1 MAEAMEELLKFEGL
15 SVKGQRW
22 RLPEAVAIQQGAALA
37 QATGLPALV
46 ASILAQRGFGAP
58 DQAADFLQP
67 HLRQLPD
74 PLTLFDMERAVAR
87 LVQAIEAR
95 EQVAILGDY
104 DADGTCATALLAG
117 YLQGLRLAPQTYLP
131 DRLTEGY
138 GPNPAA
144 MRTLAAQG
152 ATLVV
157 MVDTGSNALP
167 SLTMAAELGLDVL
180 VCDHHPPAASLPPEV
195 VLVNPHQPADTSTLG
210 MLCGTGVVWFVLLA
224 VNRALRQQGWFGSKR
239 PEPDLRH
246 GLDLVALATVADVM
260 PLVGANRVLV
270 HKGLQQLATWR
281 RPGLAALAQ
290 VAGIVDGNGQGKANT
305 FSLGFQLGPR
315 LNAAGRVASAQ
326 AALQLLMAP
335 DAEVAGP
342 LAEALQTLNTE
353 RQAVEKE
360 ILHAALA
367 MAEQQ
372 MADPTVLG
380 LVLAEASWHPGVVG
394 IVASRVRERFGRPTF
409 VLGKDAN
416 GHWKGSGRSIVGLNV
431 GLAVVACREVC
442 LSGGGHAQAAG
453 VTLAE
458 DKLADFKAA
467 LQAALWAQ
475 LDARADAAAGLPL
488 AERLAPE
495 LRLAGVVG
503 VGACTAE
510 LVQHLQQLAPFGA
523 GHPEPVL
530 LLQGA
535 RVAFVKPVGATQ
547 SHLQL
552 SLTDASN
559 SVKLAGI
566 AFGAAETPL
575 GPLLTQSAG
584 RALTLAV
591 TLKLD
596 TFRNQTRVQVQVVDA
611 WGC

>member
-1 MAEAMEELLKFEGL
+1 MAEAMEGLPRFEGL
-15 SVKGQRW
+15 SAKGQRW
-22 RLPEAVAIQQGAALA
+22 RLPEAVALQHGAALA
-37 QATGLPALV
+37 QATGLPAVV
-46 ASILAQRGFGAP
+46 ASILAQRGFITP
-58 DQAADFLQP
+58 EHAADFLQP

-74 PLTLFDMERAVAR
+74 PDTLHDMPRAVAR
-87 LVQAIEAR
+87 LVRAIEAR

-117 YLQGLRLAPQTYLP
+117 YLQALGLAPQMYLP

-144 MRTLAAQG
+144 MRTLAARG

-167 SLTMAAELGLDVL
+167 SLTVAAELGLDVL
-180 VCDHHPPAASLPPEV
+180 VCDHHPPAAPLPPEV

-224 VNRALRQQGWFGSKR
+224 VNRALRQQGWFGAQR
-239 PEPDLRH
+239 PEPDLRL

-290 VAGIVDGNGQGKANT
+290 VAGILGGSGDGKANT

-326 AALQLLMAP
+326 AALQLLMAR
-335 DAEVAGP
+335 DAEIAGP
-342 LAEALQTLNTE
+342 LADALQTLNTE
-353 RQAVEKE
+353 RQAVEKA

-367 MAEQQ
+367 LAEQQ
-372 MADPTVLG
+372 MADPNTLG

-416 GHWKGSGRSIVGLNV
+416 GHWKGSGRSIVGLDV
-431 GLAVVACREVC
+431 GQAVVACGAVC

-458 DKLADFKAA
+458 DKLADFRKG
-467 LQAALWAQ
+467 LNAALWAQ
-475 LDARADAAAGLPL
+475 LDTRADAAAGLPL

-510 LVQHLQQLAPFGA
+510 LVQQLQQLAPFGA

-552 SLTDASN
+552 SLKDASN
-559 SVKLAGI
+559 SVTLAGI

-611 WGC
+611 WAH

>member
-1 MAEAMEELLKFEGL
+1 MAVGMEGLPRFEGL
-15 SVKGQRW
+15 SAKGQRW
-22 RLPEAVAIQQGAALA
+22 RLPDALAQQQGAALA
-37 QATGLPALV
+37 QATGLPAVV
-46 ASILAQRGFGAP
+46 ASILAQRGFTTP
-58 DQAADFLQP
+58 EHAADMLQP

-74 PLTLFDMERAVAR
+74 PDTLHGMPRAVAR
-87 LVQAIEAR
+87 LVQA
-95 EQVAILGDY
+95 AILGDY

-117 YLQGLRLAPQTYLP
+117 YLQALGLAPQTYLP

-144 MRTLAAQG
+144 MRTLATQG

-167 SLTMAAELGLDVL
+167 SLAVAAELGLEVL
-180 VCDHHPPAASLPPEV
+180 VCDHHPPTAPLPPEV
-195 VLVNPHQPADTSTLG
+195 MLVNPHQPADTSTLG

-224 VNRALRQQGWFGSKR
+224 VNRALRQQGWFGAQR
-239 PEPDLRH
+239 PEPDLRR

-281 RPGLAALAQ
+281 RPGLVALAQ
-290 VAGIVDGNGQGKANT
+290 VAGIVDGKANT

-335 DAEVAGP
+335 DAELAGP
-342 LAEALQTLNTE
+342 LAEALQVLNTE

-372 MADPTVLG
+372 MADPATVA
-380 LVLAEASWHPGVVG
+380 LVLADASWHPGVVG
-394 IVASRVRERFGRPTF
+394 IVASRVRERFGRPAF
-409 VLGKDAN
+409 VLGRDAH
-416 GHWKGSGRSIVGLNV
+416 GHWKGSGRSIVGLDV
-431 GLAVVACREVC
+431 GQAVVACGDVC

-458 DKLADFKAA
+458 DKLADFKTV
-467 LQAALWAQ
+467 LHAALWAQ
-475 LDARADAAAGLPL
+475 LNARADAAAGLPL

-495 LRLAGVVG
+495 LGLAGVVG

-510 LVQHLQQLAPFGA
+510 LVQQLQQLAPFGA

-559 SVKLAGI
+559 SVTLAGI

-611 WGC
+611 WGT

>member
-1 MAEAMEELLKFEGL
+1 MAVGMEGLPRFEGL
-15 SVKGQRW
+15 SAKGQRW
-22 RLPEAVAIQQGAALA
+22 RLPDALAQQQGAALA
-37 QATGLPALV
+37 QATGLPAVV
-46 ASILAQRGFGAP
+46 ASILAQRGFTTP
-58 DQAADFLQP
+58 EHAADMLQP

-74 PLTLFDMERAVAR
+74 PDTLHGMPRAVAR
-87 LVQAIEAR
+87 LVQAIQTR

-117 YLQGLRLAPQTYLP
+117 YLQALGLAPQTYLP

-167 SLTMAAELGLDVL
+167 SLAVAAQLGLAVL
-180 VCDHHPPAASLPPEV
+180 VCDHHPPAAALPPEV
-195 VLVNPHQPADTSTLG
+195 MLVNPHQPADTSTLG
-210 MLCGTGVVWFVLLA
+210 MLCGTGVVWFLLLA
-224 VNRALRQQGWFGSKR
+224 VNRALRQQGWFGAKR

-290 VAGIVDGNGQGKANT
+290 VAGIVDGKANT

-335 DAEVAGP
+335 DAELAGP
-342 LAEALQTLNTE
+342 LAEALQALNTE
-353 RQAVEKE
+353 RQAVEKA

-367 MAEQQ
+367 LAEQQ
-372 MADPTVLG
+372 MTDPTTLA
-380 LVLAEASWHPGVVG
+380 LVLADASWHPGVVG

-409 VLGKDAN
+409 VLGRDAH
-416 GHWKGSGRSIVGLNV
+416 GHWKGSGRSIAGLDVGQ
-431 GLAVVACREVC
+431 AVVACGDVC

-458 DKLADFKAA
+458 EQLADFKTM
-467 LQAALWAQ
+467 LNAALWAQ
-475 LDARADAAAGLPL
+475 LKVRADAEAGLPL

-495 LRLAGVVG
+495 LCLAGVVG

-510 LVQHLQQLAPFGA
+510 LVQQLQQLAPFGA
-523 GHPEPVL
+523 GHPQPVL

-552 SLTDASN
+552 SLKDASN
-559 SVKLAGI
+559 SVTLAGI

-591 TLKLD
+591 TLTLD

-611 WGC
+611 WNC

>member
-1 MAEAMEELLKFEGL
+1 MAEAMEGLPRFEGL
-15 SVKGQRW
+15 SAKGQRW
-22 RLPEAVAIQQGAALA
+22 RLPDALAQQQGAALA
-37 QATGLPALV
+37 QATGLPAVV
-46 ASILAQRGFGAP
+46 ASILAQRGFITP
-58 DQAADFLQP
+58 EHAADMLQP

-74 PLTLFDMERAVAR
+74 PETLHDMPRAVAR
-87 LVQAIEAR
+87 LVRAIEAR

-117 YLQGLRLAPQTYLP
+117 YLQALGLVPQTYLP

-152 ATLVV
+152 STLVV
-157 MVDTGSNALP
+157 MVDTGSNALS
-167 SLTMAAELGLDVL
+167 SLAVAAELGLDVL
-180 VCDHHPPAASLPPEV
+180 VCDHHPPAAPLPPEV

-224 VNRALRQQGWFGSKR
+224 VNRALRQQGWFDSER
-239 PEPDLRH
+239 PEPDLRQ

-290 VAGIVDGNGQGKANT
+290 VAGIVDGKANT

-353 RQAVEKE
+353 RQAVEKA

-367 MAEQQ
+367 LAEQQ
-372 MADPTVLG
+372 MADPNTLG

-409 VLGKDAN
+409 VLGRDAN
-416 GHWKGSGRSIVGLNV
+416 GHWKGSGRSIVGLDV
-431 GLAVVACREVC
+431 GQAVVACGDVC

-458 DKLADFKAA
+458 NRLEEFRKA
-467 LQAALWAQ
+467 LNEALWGQ
-475 LDARADAAAGLPL
+475 LNVRADAAAGLPL

-495 LRLAGVVG
+495 LRLAGVLG

-510 LVQHLQQLAPFGA
+510 LVQQLQQLAPFGA

-530 LLQGA
+530 LLHGA
-535 RVAFVKPVGATQ
+535 RVAFVKPVGTTQ

-559 SVKLAGI
+559 SVTLAGI

-596 TFRNQTRVQVQVVDA
+596 TFRNQTRVQVQVADA
-611 WGC
+611 WGH

>member
-1 MAEAMEELLKFEGL
+1 MAVGMEGLPRFEGL
-15 SVKGQRW
+15 SAKGQRW
-22 RLPEAVAIQQGAALA
+22 RLPDALAQQQGAALA
-37 QATGLPALV
+37 QATGLPAVV
-46 ASILAQRGFGAP
+46 ASILAQRGFTTP
-58 DQAADFLQP
+58 EHVADMLQP

-74 PLTLFDMERAVAR
+74 PDTLHGMPRAVAR
-87 LVQAIEAR
+87 LVQAIQTR

-117 YLQGLRLAPQTYLP
+117 YLQALGLAPQTYLP

-144 MRTLAAQG
+144 MRTLATQG

-167 SLTMAAELGLDVL
+167 SLAVAAELGLEVL
-180 VCDHHPPAASLPPEV
+180 VCDHHPPTAPLPPEV
-195 VLVNPHQPADTSTLG
+195 MLVNPHQPADTSTLG

-224 VNRALRQQGWFGSKR
+224 VNRALRQQGWFGAQR
-239 PEPDLRH
+239 PEPDLRR

-281 RPGLAALAQ
+281 RPGLVALAQ
-290 VAGIVDGNGQGKANT
+290 VAGIVDGKANT

-335 DAEVAGP
+335 DAELAGP
-342 LAEALQTLNTE
+342 LAEALQALNTE
-353 RQAVEKE
+353 RQAVEKA

-367 MAEQQ
+367 LAEQQ
-372 MADPTVLG
+372 MTDPTTLA
-380 LVLAEASWHPGVVG
+380 LVLADASWHPGVVG
-394 IVASRVRERFGRPTF
+394 IVASRVRERFGRPAF
-409 VLGKDAN
+409 VLGRDAH
-416 GHWKGSGRSIVGLNV
+416 GHWKGSGRSIVGLDV
-431 GLAVVACREVC
+431 GQAVVACGDVC

-458 DKLADFKAA
+458 DKLADFKTV
-467 LQAALWAQ
+467 LHAALWAQ
-475 LDARADAAAGLPL
+475 LNARADAAAGLPL

-495 LRLAGVVG
+495 LGLAGVVG

-510 LVQHLQQLAPFGA
+510 LVQQLQQLAPFGA

-552 SLTDASN
+552 SLKDASN
-559 SVKLAGI
+559 SVTLAGI

-584 RALTLAV
+584 RTLTLAV

-611 WGC
+611 WGT